1 MQEIKNIMLRDIV
14 PNPLNKSRSMDYNEI
29 ENLKDSIQAVGLLHP
44 LVVYRNDLQKYTL
57 ISGHRRFAALN
68 NMAGSDYEVPCVIID
83 TPENEIEE
91 AECMAR
97 ANVHRSSPDEIKNE
111 VKIANSLWD
120 SMDKERRKKCI
131 KRFEQ
136 EFVAENEFNPV
147 YKEDPK
153 KFKSNRFRPRLM
165 YIKSITGLGLSNK
178 TISELLKSQLKDAG
192 EGIPDEKKKRES
204 GRVSVKK
211 VLSTMAKLNKQ
222 LDSYAYRE
230 DTGKPEYIEKLQEDL
245 QDIIER
251 LENITDEDL

>member
-1 MQEIKNIMLRDIV
+1 
-14 PNPLNKSRSMDYNEI
+14 
-29 ENLKDSIQAVGLLHP
+29 
-44 LVVYRNDLQKYTL
+44 
-57 ISGHRRFAALN
+57 
-68 NMAGSDYEVPCVIID
+68 
-83 TPENEIEE
+83 
-91 AECMAR
+91 
-97 ANVHRSSPDEIKNE
+97 
-111 VKIANSLWD
+111 
-120 SMDKERRKKCI
+120 
-131 KRFEQ
+131 
-136 EFVAENEFNPV
+136 
-147 YKEDPK
+147 
-153 KFKSNRFRPRLM
+153 M

-230 DTGKPEYIEKLQEDL
+230 DTGKPEYIEKLQEYL